1 MQKTIKGNLKVK
13 KPGVTKCGKMGL
25 QSVLGWWVAKC
36 GNIGLQS
43 VLVLDCKVWQNGLVS
58 ALGITKCGGII
69 K

>member
-1 MQKTIKGNLKVK
+1 
-13 KPGVTKCGKMGL
+13 MGL

-43 VLVLDCKVWQNGLVS
+43 VLVLDYKVWQNGLVS
-58 ALGITKCGGII
+58 GLGITKCGGII